1 MTASHHNQT
10 ALQLQTFLPRIRSPQ
25 ISLLLSDSKA
35 QTKHTQVCFPNDAV
49 HQNSRS
55 KLHTF
60 EAPSQSYGPQ
70 ARQQALSGPPTG
82 GVPFEGALGATVD
95 FGVDAGLGV
104 TSTVELPELPLGLA
118 FVVPPAPPT
127 DRPFFCSYW
136 TKCWGLASAV
146 PGTTFFSLDLLKE
159 MGTITITLTKKT

>member
-1 MTASHHNQT
+1 MMQC
-10 ALQLQTFLPRIRSPQ
+10 I
-25 ISLLLSDSKA
+25 K
-35 QTKHTQVCFPNDAV
+35 TQD
-49 HQNSRS
+49 QNSTLS
-55 KLHTF
+55 KLLHKATVPKLANKLF
-60 EAPSQSYGPQ
+60 P
-70 ARQQALSGPPTG
+70 GPPTG